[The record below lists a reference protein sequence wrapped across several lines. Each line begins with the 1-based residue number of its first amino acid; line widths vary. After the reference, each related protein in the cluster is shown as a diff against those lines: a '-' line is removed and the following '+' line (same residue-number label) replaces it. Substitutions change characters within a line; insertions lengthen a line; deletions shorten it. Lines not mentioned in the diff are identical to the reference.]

1 MRTIVRPAAAT
12 AVAAAAAMIGAAG
25 CQPAGSGAAASAPPT
40 ATASPSRGAPGA
52 AVTTP
57 AASPAAAG
65 SRCHTAGLSVALGAP
80 QGQPGRQRAV
90 SVVFTNTSGASC
102 TMDGYPGVNLV
113 QATSDQWQLVRQ
125 LAPVRTV
132 ALAPGA
138 SAHATLTFYQ
148 WSASVPNVKFVPAR
162 LFVTPPDET
171 THATIGWL
179 PGIVVVRQDGATHP
193 LTYIGPVAPGR

>member
-1 MRTIVRPAAAT
+1 MRIITRPAAA

-25 CQPAGSGAAASAPPT
+25 CQSAGSGAVASAPPS
-40 ATASPSRGAPGA
+40 ATASSSGAAPGA

-57 AASPAAAG
+57 AAAPAATG
-65 SRCHTAGLSVALGAP
+65 VRCHTAGLSVTLGAP
-80 QGQPGRQRAV
+80 QGQPGQQRAV

-102 TMDGYPGVNLV
+102 TMYGYPGVNLV

-132 ALAPGA
+132 TLAPGG

-148 WSASVPNVKFVPAR
+148 WSASVPNVKFAPAR
-162 LFVTPPDET
+162 LLVTPPDET
-171 THATIGWL
+171 AHATIGWL